1 MVVELQYAQR
11 PVFAREICLARI
23 EPGRKLVEL
32 YVELPNMPTAL
43 AELFNVLARHNA
55 SVSSMSS
62 YIMHNKLVNFIIV
75 DLSYARSSIDEILDE
90 VKYGM
95 RISPTRVEC
104 YVPEIEG
111 VITEKFGFPPIAGS
125 CGDGQEL
132 LVLRGST
139 FSSMLKTIKDLF
151 GTGGDIIILQQ
162 AIQGGVD
169 TAKNIEKMFSKTYV
183 PPDFPF
189 KLHLDVLTAF
199 GFGIFEIADKDRQRI
214 VVRVEESV
222 ESRYLRRRYD
232 TAKCVFIK
240 GYLKGAIEEHYGRR
254 VFVEETRCIA
264 KGDPYCEFVAKFE

>member
-1 MVVELQYAQR
+1 LVVELQYAQR

-23 EPGRKLVEL
+23 EPGKKLAEL
-32 YVELPNMPTAL
+32 YVELPNMPIAL
-43 AELFNVLARHNA
+43 AELFDTLAKYNI

-62 YIMHNKLVNFIIV
+62 HVMHNKLVNFIII
-75 DLSYARSSIDEILDE
+75 DLSYAKASIEELLDE
-90 VKYGM
+90 LRYGL
-95 RISPTRVEC
+95 RIIPMRVEC
-104 YVPEIEG
+104 YIPEIDG
-111 VITEKFGFPPIAGS
+111 VITEKFGFPPIAGNYE
-125 CGDGQEL
+125 DGQEL

-169 TAKNIEKMFSKTYV
+169 TAKNIEKMFSKSYV

-199 GFGIFEIADKDRQRI
+199 GFGIFEIVDRDRQRI

-222 ESRYLRRRYD
+222 ESRYLKRKYD

-264 KGDPYCEFVAKFE
+264 RGDPYCEFVAKFE